1 MPVLKKLYS
10 GDAQRDEDAED
21 ITLIF
26 YCPGCKSHHPYRI
39 KGREPKW
46 EWNGDMEK
54 PTFKPSLLVNGTR
67 PESRCHIFLTDGVIH
82 FLDDCFHELK
92 GQKVPLPEC
101 DW

>member
-1 MPVLKKLYS
+1 MPVLHKLYS
-10 GDAQRDEDAED
+10 GDAKNDAEAED

-46 EWNGDMEK
+46 TWNGSMDK
-54 PTFKPSLLVNGTR
+54 PTFTPSLMVNGTR
-67 PESRCHIFLTDGVIH
+67 PESRCHVFVTNGEIQFLP
-82 FLDDCFHELK
+82 DCFHELK
-92 GQKVPLPEC
+92 GTTIPLPEC